1 MSFMIDDWKPL
12 VNALPCVEKSNNL
25 LNLFESYFKIIL
37 AMKHFT
43 IKKRRNNDTY
53 SVLNR
58 LNITTSKG
66 SPLNTR
72 TKKPKEHEYSF
83 RKETFSYNTNKVLFD
98 ECFLL
103 FFPFHEMRYFI
114 YISILKLLFVI
125 YHFKT

>member
-1 MSFMIDDWKPL
+1 MLLSFMIADWKPL

-72 TKKPKEHEYSF
+72 TKNPQ
-83 RKETFSYNTNKVLFD
+83 RTRVLFPKRNL
-98 ECFLL
+98 FL
-103 FFPFHEMRYFI
+103 
-114 YISILKLLFVI
+114 
-125 YHFKT
+125 